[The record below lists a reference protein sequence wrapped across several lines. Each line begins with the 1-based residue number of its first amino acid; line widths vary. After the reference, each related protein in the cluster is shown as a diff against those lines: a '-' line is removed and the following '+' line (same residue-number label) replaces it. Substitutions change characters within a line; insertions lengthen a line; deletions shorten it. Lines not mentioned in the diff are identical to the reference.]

1 MEEHLDL
8 RQRKTRKL
16 LVEALAHLMEEKPFP
31 DISVVDI
38 CARAMVHRTTF
49 YAHFTD
55 KQELLRY
62 LLEGLEQQCISTCL
76 PRDPERS
83 PREYLLTAARNVFD
97 FFNAHRK
104 LYLACITS
112 GADVQVHALEECAA
126 QELGRLLSEPRF
138 RSVSPQVDPQV
149 AAHFYTG
156 AMLGLIRWWLTD
168 SHPLPAS
175 QLLANLEQFIPIQ

>member
-31 DISVVDI
+31 DI

-97 FFNAHRK
+97 FFDAHRK

>member
-1 MEEHLDL
+1 MKD
-8 RQRKTRKL
+8 RAQSFCCSFTAISYRKAYRLTIKKFFL
-16 LVEALAHLMEEKPFP
+16 NSLFSCFSYPG
-31 DISVVDI
+31 
-38 CARAMVHRTTF
+38 RTNRTF
-49 YAHFTD
+49 KRIESQYN
-55 KQELLRY
+55 

-97 FFNAHRK
+97 FFDAHRK

>member
-97 FFNAHRK
+97 FFDAHRK

-156 AMLGLIRWWLTD
+156 AMLGLIRWWLTSD
-168 SHPLPAS
+168 EPLPTS
-175 QLLANLEQFIPIQ
+175 YLLKNLEQFIPI